1 MVSLSSYAG
10 LLGMSPADLAAR
22 YRQRAGKCF
31 TISQKMEDA
40 GERLELIDMAQAWL
54 ALAEQAERNGQL
66 FTVHETPEQR
76 PRVAQQQ
83 QQIQPKSAGSKP
95 GDEPKSE

>member
-1 MVSLSSYAG
+1 MVSLSTYAG
-10 LLGMSPADLAAR
+10 LGMSPADLAAR

-54 ALAEQAERNGQL
+54 ALAEQAERNGHL
-66 FTVHETPEQR
+66 FTVYETPQPR
-76 PRVAQQQ
+76 PQVSQQQ
-83 QQIQPKSAGSKP
+83 QQIQPKSVDPKP
-95 GDEPKSE
+95 GDDPKRE